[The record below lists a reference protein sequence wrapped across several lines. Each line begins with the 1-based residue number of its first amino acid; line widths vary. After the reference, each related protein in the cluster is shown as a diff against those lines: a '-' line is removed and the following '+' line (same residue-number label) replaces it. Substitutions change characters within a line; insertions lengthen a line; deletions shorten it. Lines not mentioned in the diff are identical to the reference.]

1 MNILVTDTSAQALTV
16 ALKTDSFFETRTS
29 ESRSLQHS
37 ERLVP
42 TVTELCKDAGITT
55 KDVDLLACTRGPGS
69 FTGLRIGMAAFKGMA
84 FALDKPLVSVST
96 LEVLAACVPCFD
108 GAIVTVIDAKKQRWY
123 LAAFEN
129 TGSDNGTQ
137 NSAPRRL
144 MPDTDGIEEDLRDVL
159 RPYTKVLV
167 TGPDAEA
174 FAPKLKALFTDKT
187 IITDRISHKA
197 VSTALIQMA
206 LRKYETDGPDDIG
219 QGPVYLRKSD
229 AEIALEERLKK
240 NGEENNG

>member
-37 ERLVP
+37 ERLIP

-55 KDVDLLACTRGPGS
+55 RDIDLLACTRGPGS

-96 LEVLAACVPCFD
+96 LEVLAQCVPCFD

-129 TGSDNGTQ
+129 NGSGDGV
-137 NSAPRRL
+137 PGRL

-159 RPYTKVLV
+159 RPYAKVLV

-174 FAPKLKALFTDKT
+174 FAPRLQALFTDKT

-197 VSTALIQMA
+197 VSTALIQAA
-206 LRKYETDGPDDIG
+206 LRKYGTDGPDDIG

-229 AEIALEERLKK
+229 AEIALEERMKK